1 MGAFILFPVLIFSIF
16 ITAVMGFTDYIHVAI
31 LVHGAVQAAV
41 QAAAENAS
49 AVDTNGIY
57 LGNASGPAPAPL
69 DQGTVN
75 STVGEMLNGK
85 PHITGYSCSING
97 SQVTCTVNFT
107 VSMPIV
113 GTVNTVT
120 TATSQN
126 LVH

>member
-16 ITAVMGFTDYIHVAI
+16 ITAIMGFTDYIHVAI
-31 LVHGAVQAAV
+31 LVHGAAQAAV
-41 QAAAENAS
+41 QAAAESAS

-57 LGNASGPAPAPL
+57 LGGSGGTTKATV
-69 DQGTVN
+69 DSGTVN
-75 STVGEMLNGK
+75 STVGGMLNGK
-85 PHITGYSCSING
+85 PYITGYSCSING

-113 GTVNTVT
+113 GKVNTVT

-126 LVH
+126 LIH